1 MTRVIVW
8 IMELEKIQKYLR
20 SEKIDGWLMA
30 DFHARNNIAVNFLEL
45 SLHIT
50 RRSFF
55 LIPAEGEPVAL
66 VHNIEKDRFEHLPG
80 KKIIFSSYRTLELK
94 LGDMLNGHKRIAMEY
109 SPSNRLPYIG
119 LVEAGTIELVRSTGV
134 EIVSS
139 ADLVSFF
146 QARMTPAQLVSH
158 KKAAELINRI
168 KDEAFDFI
176 GRTIKSGAIV
186 NEWMVVD
193 FIVRRFEENN
203 LTFDFPPCCA
213 IDANISNPHYQ
224 PSAEKA
230 SPINEGSLILIDL
243 WAKVKSPHA
252 VYADITWMAY
262 AGAEVPE
269 KYSGLFSI
277 VSSARDRAVEFMQEK
292 FAAGPLYGYEVD
304 DACRQVVTDAGYG
317 EYFFHR
323 TGHSILEEVHGPGP
337 NIDNM
342 ETEDRRKLL
351 PGHLF
356 SLEPGIYLENCGVR
370 SEVDCMMTETGPEVT
385 TQPLQ
390 MEIIPLLR

>member
-1 MTRVIVW
+1 VTRVIVW

-20 SEKIDGWLMA
+20 SEKIDGWLIA
-30 DFHARNNIAVNFLEL
+30 DFHARNSIAVNFLEL
-45 SLHIT
+45 SPHIT
-50 RRSFF
+50 RRSFYM
-55 LIPAEGEPVAL
+55 IPAEGEPVAL

-80 KKIIFSSYRTLELK
+80 QKIIFSSYRKLELK
-94 LGDMLNGHKRIAMEY
+94 LAEMLNGYKRIAMEY
-109 SPSNRLPYIG
+109 SPSSRLPYIG
-119 LVEAGTIELVRSTGV
+119 LVEAGTIELVRSTCV
-134 EIVSS
+134 EIISS

-146 QARMTPAQLVSH
+146 QARMTPPQLDSH
-158 KKAAELINRI
+158 RKAAELINRC

-176 GRTIKSGAIV
+176 GRTIKSGAIL

-193 FIVRRFEENN
+193 FIVRRFGENN
-203 LTFDFPPCCA
+203 LTFDFAPCCA

-224 PSAEKA
+224 PTPNKA
-230 SPINEGSLILIDL
+230 SSIKEGSSILIDL
-243 WAKVKSPHA
+243 WAKLKSPHA

-262 AGAEVPE
+262 AGAEVPD
-269 KYSGLFSI
+269 KYSSLFAV
-277 VSSARDRAVEFMQEK
+277 VSSARDRAVEFMQQRFSE
-292 FAAGPLYGYEVD
+292 GPLYGYEVD
-304 DACRQVVTDAGYG
+304 DACRKVVTDAGYG

-342 ETEDRRKLL
+342 ETEDKRRLL

-356 SLEPGIYLENCGVR
+356 SLEPGIYLENYGVR

-385 TQPLQ
+385 TQPVQ
-390 MEIIPLLR
+390 KEIIPLLR